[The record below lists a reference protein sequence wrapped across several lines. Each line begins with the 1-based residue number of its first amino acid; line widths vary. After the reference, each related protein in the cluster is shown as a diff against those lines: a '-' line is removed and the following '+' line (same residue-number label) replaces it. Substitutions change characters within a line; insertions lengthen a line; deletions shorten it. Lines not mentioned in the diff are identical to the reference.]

1 MKKCQKIRKIEAKIK
16 LGDILIVDL
25 SEFIPARSLEEEVS
39 KYVRRGLNTNQQEPG
54 QIAMEN
60 ILLLLK
66 MHTPNLIYEGQS
78 C

>member
-1 MKKCQKIRKIEAKIK
+1 MKMCTSKVKADVATRN
-16 LGDILIVDL
+16 
-25 SEFIPARSLEEEVS
+25 LEEEVGR
-39 KYVRRGLNTNQQEPG
+39 YVRRGLNTNQQEPE

-66 MHTPNLIYEGQS
+66 IHTPNLIYEGQS